1 MTDFFEVLENNKLAS
16 DEFIKRDV
24 TKEIN
29 KLFERNMQNVKE
41 IGKDYTYNKYRK
53 KSTVSYVILG
63 IGAILL
69 LYFSSRISSAGFK
82 ANLPFFIT
90 GLLFTI
96 LGLVGM
102 FYYTYK
108 ANIEGKERLDVQ
120 KKAIQI
126 TEDEYKEIIGTES
139 VIASGFIILF
149 EKKQLFLDCYFYPKK
164 NYLAF
169 CDGSYIYEIRLDM
182 LLIKKTTDKLVFKDP
197 FFDYSNTN
205 ITKNKKGL
213 YESTNN
219 YDIIVEGKNKLLLR
233 MTEYHFNKIKDL
245 LGDLDDK

>member
-1 MTDFFEVLENNKLAS
+1 MVC
-16 DEFIKRDV
+16 FI
-24 TKEIN
+24 IPN
-29 KLFERNMQNVKE
+29 
-41 IGKDYTYNKYRK
+41 
-53 KSTVSYVILG
+53 
-63 IGAILL
+63 
-69 LYFSSRISSAGFK
+69 
-82 ANLPFFIT
+82 
-90 GLLFTI
+90 
-96 LGLVGM
+96 
-102 FYYTYK
+102 K

>member
-41 IGKDYTYNKYRK
+41 ISKDYTYNKYRK

-96 LGLVGM
+96 LGLVG
-102 FYYTYK
+102 
-108 ANIEGKERLDVQ
+108 L
-120 KKAIQI
+120 
-126 TEDEYKEIIGTES
+126 
-139 VIASGFIILF
+139 
-149 EKKQLFLDCYFYPKK
+149 
-164 NYLAF
+164 
-169 CDGSYIYEIRLDM
+169 
-182 LLIKKTTDKLVFKDP
+182 
-197 FFDYSNTN
+197 
-205 ITKNKKGL
+205 
-213 YESTNN
+213 
-219 YDIIVEGKNKLLLR
+219 
-233 MTEYHFNKIKDL
+233 
-245 LGDLDDK
+245 

>member
-41 IGKDYTYNKYRK
+41 ISKDYTYNKYRK

-126 TEDEYKEIIGTES
+126 TEDEYKEIIGTERS
-139 VIASGFIILF
+139 
-149 EKKQLFLDCYFYPKK
+149 E
-164 NYLAF
+164 
-169 CDGSYIYEIRLDM
+169 ER
-182 LLIKKTTDKLVFKDP
+182 
-197 FFDYSNTN
+197 
-205 ITKNKKGL
+205 
-213 YESTNN
+213 
-219 YDIIVEGKNKLLLR
+219 R
-233 MTEYHFNKIKDL
+233 
-245 LGDLDDK
+245 

>member
-1 MTDFFEVLENNKLAS
+1 MLKKLVRIILIISIEKNN
-16 DEFIKRDV
+16 
-24 TKEIN
+24 
-29 KLFERNMQNVKE
+29 
-41 IGKDYTYNKYRK
+41 
-53 KSTVSYVILG
+53 VSYVILG

-139 VIASGFIILF
+139 VIAQALLF
-149 EKKQLFLDCYFYPKK
+149 FLRK
-164 NYLAF
+164 N
-169 CDGSYIYEIRLDM
+169 S
-182 LLIKKTTDKLVFKDP
+182 
-197 FFDYSNTN
+197 FF
-205 ITKNKKGL
+205 
-213 YESTNN
+213 
-219 YDIIVEGKNKLLLR
+219 
-233 MTEYHFNKIKDL
+233 
-245 LGDLDDK
+245 